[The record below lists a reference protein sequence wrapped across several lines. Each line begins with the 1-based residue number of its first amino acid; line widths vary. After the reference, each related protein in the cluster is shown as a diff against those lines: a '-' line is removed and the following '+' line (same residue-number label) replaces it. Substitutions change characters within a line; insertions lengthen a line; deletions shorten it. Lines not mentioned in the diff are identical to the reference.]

1 MRRGENPLAD
11 ELGSYAQMGRSL
23 KSREAKQTALISS
36 HQEKEV
42 KVKDYT
48 MYAQRSW
55 EQIRWDGMIEI
66 RDEEHNQIARL
77 GQLQDGAIPNA
88 ETRANARLIAAA
100 PELLNTVKILSVWI
114 NNLPDGGNLELVE
127 MADKVIRKA
136 TNMTLLR

>member
-48 MYAQRSW
+48 MYAQ
-55 EQIRWDGMIEI
+55 
-66 RDEEHNQIARL
+66 
-77 GQLQDGAIPNA
+77 LQDGAIPNA

-114 NNLPDGGNLELVE
+114 NNLPDGGDWELVE

-136 TNMTLLR
+136 TNMSLLIG